1 MKTRQ
6 MPNDYEAEVTLL
18 GTCLINK
25 NKAPDILNQLN
36 VDDFYDNRNKVI
48 LKTMLDLHNKN
59 RPIDVVTITSLLTD
73 RNKLND
79 AGGIDYLFELS
90 EAVPTIAHTDYYIE
104 MLKEK
109 TKLRRIIEI
118 SSNAAENAMN
128 VPDDV
133 NAFIDTLERD
143 LLGVTRNSS
152 NARAKN
158 TRDIVNVVTEKLLRI
173 KGNQEIIGLPSG
185 YKELDQLTLGF
196 QNGNLIILAARPSM
210 GKTAFALNI
219 ISNNPSKRCLIF
231 SLEMSAELLIQRFL
245 SSVGK
250 MASKPLKNGT
260 SIKFAKERYYA
271 AAQKVAEMNVI
282 IDDDSSNTIND
293 IIAKCRKENADE
305 KLDLIVIDYLQ
316 LINGVSKGDRQQ
328 QISEFSRKL
337 KLLARE
343 LDVPII
349 CLSQLSREVE
359 KRQDKHPMMSDLR
372 ESGAIEQDADIV
384 LFLYRDSYYR
394 NGESPEIDETE
405 VIVSKNRDGATGVGK
420 VAFEKMFGRFSDIK
434 EDTKKVA

>member
-1 MKTRQ
+1 MNTRQ

-25 NKAPDILNQLN
+25 NKAPDILNQLT
-36 VDDFYDNRNKVI
+36 VDDFYDNRNKVLI
-48 LKTMLDLHNKN
+48 KTMLDLHNRNK
-59 RPIDVVTITSLLTD
+59 PVDVVTLTSLLTD
-73 RNKLND
+73 REMLNK
-79 AGGIDYLFELS
+79 AGGMDYLFELT

-104 MLKEK
+104 MLQEK
-109 TKLRRIIEI
+109 TKLRRIIEM
-118 SSNAAENAMN
+118 SSNAAENAMD

-133 NAFIDTLERD
+133 NAFIDKLERD
-143 LLGVTRNSS
+143 LLSVTRNS
-152 NARAKN
+152 AN
-158 TRDIVNVVTEKLLRI
+158 TRALSTRDVVASFTDKLLRM

-185 YKELDQLTLGF
+185 YKELDKLTLGF
-196 QNGNLIILAARPSM
+196 QKGNLIILAARPSM

-219 ISNNPSKRCLIF
+219 ISNNACKRCLFF
-231 SLEMSAELLIQRFL
+231 SLEMSAEKIIQRFL
-245 SSVGK
+245 SSVGSI
-250 MASKPLKNGT
+250 ASKPLRNGD
-260 SIKFAKERYYA
+260 SIKYATERYYA
-271 AAQKVAEMNVI
+271 AADKVSEMNVL
-282 IDDDSSNTIND
+282 IDDDPSNTIND
-293 IIAKCRKENADE
+293 IIAKARKENADE

-316 LINGVSKGDRQQ
+316 LINGVVKGDRQQ

-343 LDVPII
+343 LDIPVI

-372 ESGAIEQDADIV
+372 ESGAIEQDADMI
-384 LFLYRDSYYR
+384 LFLYRDSYYST
-394 NGESPEIDETE
+394 GESPEIDETE